1 MLHLVTSTDG
11 VIMAASHEVKFWDNG
26 YPVLNGIA
34 YALNNVHF
42 YEGVQTD
49 MKPEDVVNK
58 FCYTKEK
65 GFYENANYRE
75 LGAVQLTPAYQ
86 AGYDQAVLDMINDGI
101 L

>member
-1 MLHLVTSTDG
+1 MLHLVTSNDDI
-11 VIMAASHEVKFWDNG
+11 IMAASHEVEFWDNG

-34 YALNNVHF
+34 YALENVHF
-42 YEGVQTD
+42 YEGIQTD
-49 MKPEDVVNK
+49 KKPEEVVSK

-65 GFYENANYRE
+65 GFYENTNYK
-75 LGAVQLTPAYQ
+75 APDAYMLSPVYR